1 MHRRWHLW
9 KRNYDV
15 YTANPEGKKVQFAA
29 MENAGFWWWTF
40 TLRDERGQVLGVI
53 DRDFRG
59 LGLEV
64 SYLKE
69 PKLKRKEHIVTMP
82 PVSFIAL

>member
-1 MHRRWHLW
+1 MA
-9 KRNYDV
+9 Y
-15 YTANPEGKKVQFAA
+15 YCPYCFCICFSEEGKKVQFAA

-40 TLRDERGQVLGVI
+40 TLKDSNGDVLGVI

-64 SYLKE
+64 ISRE
-69 PKLKRKEHIVTMP
+69 V
-82 PVSFIAL
+82 